1 MLTTGVDG
9 QSIIAW
15 GEPRFAGKS
24 GEPVAF
30 AVDRAS
36 VDFFDPDAQ
45 LSIQS

>member
-1 MLTTGVDG
+1 MLTTGIAG
-9 QSIIAW
+9 QSIIGW
-15 GEPRFAGKS
+15 VGPRFARKS

-36 VDFFDPDAQ
+36 VDFFDPEVQ